1 MLPTHYQIAYFV
13 NVHNFDIFK
22 LTSLFET
29 KFKYFSTSLDLILK
43 KYGFYQYKEEMKIS
57 ENHLAV
63 SQQLY
68 SSSNSIMVVY
78 NIQKSSVSTRYILG
92 GYTNKFVTFDLIDNQ
107 KNQSISVISNIGEA
121 STL

>member
-1 MLPTHYQIAYFV
+1 
-13 NVHNFDIFK
+13 
-22 LTSLFET
+22 
-29 KFKYFSTSLDLILK
+29 
-43 KYGFYQYKEEMKIS
+43 MKIS